1 MNYLT
6 QDMMPFD
13 YRPPNSYTPI
23 EVAEM
28 LGVKP
33 ATVYAW
39 LSRKELRGNKVG
51 HKRYITRQQL
61 KEFYEQKRTGEYT
74 DYTYAP
80 K

>member
-1 MNYLT
+1 
-6 QDMMPFD
+6 MPFD

-61 KEFYEQKRTGEYT
+61 KEFYEQKRLGEYT